1 MENPLRRYLRE
12 IGSALGLLGHELCLQ
27 SENPDR
33 PLAIHGKVLQ
43 ALDYVVLNLHNL
55 NADLDIWRKEM
66 LAEYGRMDGQNIYD
80 GMDRLDM
87 ETTYWAVCR
96 MLNTHF
102 PDNTLYTK
110 ISVSTELPEMIR
122 VSRIKNMPLPPD
134 IGAIH
139 KHVEAGNLEGAG
151 RTRYAGEGSFRMI
164 PYGGPSGPQS
174 S

>member
-102 PDNTLYTK
+102 PDNK
-110 ISVSTELPEMIR
+110 P
-122 VSRIKNMPLPPD
+122 
-134 IGAIH
+134 
-139 KHVEAGNLEGAG
+139 
-151 RTRYAGEGSFRMI
+151 
-164 PYGGPSGPQS
+164 
-174 S
+174 